1 MGYTT
6 TLKHNISQDDE
17 LLSSLR
23 TVMTAQQMKCL
34 LGMET
39 TII

>member
-6 TLKHNISQDDE
+6 TLKYNISQDLE
-17 LLSSLR
+17 PLSSFR
-23 TVMTAQQMKCL
+23 TVMIAQQMKCL

>member
-6 TLKHNISQDDE
+6 TLKHNISQDLE

-39 TII
+39 TIV